1 MLVNRKYF
9 QDPQEK
15 IAHDVL
21 EISLEDQLGDSLNKV
36 DDLISESFLSENSYK
51 NTSVTSDISEVVD
64 SLGTSL
70 CEDESNSCTR
80 NPMSSKEDTSQF
92 KVKCRN
98 AAVEKR
104 ISYQKTINIFWF
116 KIIIKNQLTCVH
128 TQSYIRGYFYGT
140 RVYVSFKTVV

>member
-15 IAHDVL
+15 IVHDVL
-21 EISLEDQLGDSLNKV
+21 EISLEDQLGDSLQINKI
-36 DDLISESFLSENSYK
+36 DDLLSEAFLSENSWK

-92 KVKCRN
+92 KVKYRN
-98 AAVEKR
+98 
-104 ISYQKTINIFWF
+104 
-116 KIIIKNQLTCVH
+116 
-128 TQSYIRGYFYGT
+128 
-140 RVYVSFKTVV
+140 

>member
-70 CEDESNSCTR
+70 
-80 NPMSSKEDTSQF
+80 
-92 KVKCRN
+92 
-98 AAVEKR
+98 
-104 ISYQKTINIFWF
+104 
-116 KIIIKNQLTCVH
+116 
-128 TQSYIRGYFYGT
+128 
-140 RVYVSFKTVV
+140 